1 MTCCKVWQ
9 WRFVHLY
16 VNMCMIM
23 KKESTRV
30 FRFGKNNKPP
40 SPQVTICR
48 RGSCSKI
55 VVPLRRMSYRADH
68 SGIMRKKTFNILRR
82 KNAGL
87 ENDGKNQVEKK
98 TELNAVPGSSVVRMF
113 FVRTSGLWLVPG
125 AVKYRILQQRVLHW
139 LRSGHC
145 SSALVYLGIPNRGI
159 SQAGLNVCGKITW
172 KHRRLNGIS
181 VRFCG
186 LLFPIMSMS
195 LAWFPQIVEFF
206 TPALQTRVAYWH
218 AGSGTDSNSD
228 AVLFMLVFAA

>member
-87 ENDGKNQVEKK
+87 ENDCKNQVEKK
-98 TELNAVPGSSVVRMF
+98 NSTKCCSRFQCRTDVFCTDQRTVVGPWSCKVPDPTT
-113 FVRTSGLWLVPG
+113 TSFTLVP
-125 AVKYRILQQRVLHW
+125 VRPLFI
-139 LRSGHC
+139 C
-145 SSALVYLGIPNRGI
+145 LGIFGHP
-159 SQAGLNVCGKITW
+159 K
-172 KHRRLNGIS
+172 
-181 VRFCG
+181 
-186 LLFPIMSMS
+186 
-195 LAWFPQIVEFF
+195 
-206 TPALQTRVAYWH
+206 
-218 AGSGTDSNSD
+218 
-228 AVLFMLVFAA
+228 